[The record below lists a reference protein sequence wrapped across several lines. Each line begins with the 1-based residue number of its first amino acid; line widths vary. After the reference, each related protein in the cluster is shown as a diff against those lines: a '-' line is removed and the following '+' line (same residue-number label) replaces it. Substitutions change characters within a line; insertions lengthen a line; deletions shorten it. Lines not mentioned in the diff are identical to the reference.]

1 MKCYLDAVGDVVV
14 VTLVVRTHAGVGEV
28 VHGEVEGGHRDPVEA
43 VLARL
48 GEGQRPTEVSRVK
61 LDGVR
66 EMGDTRG
73 KQAVS
78 RAFNLNARE

>member
-1 MKCYLDAVGDVVV
+1 M
-14 VTLVVRTHAGVGEV
+14 
-28 VHGEVEGGHRDPVEA
+28 EA

-78 RAFNLNARE
+78 RAFNLNLKVSEMFNM